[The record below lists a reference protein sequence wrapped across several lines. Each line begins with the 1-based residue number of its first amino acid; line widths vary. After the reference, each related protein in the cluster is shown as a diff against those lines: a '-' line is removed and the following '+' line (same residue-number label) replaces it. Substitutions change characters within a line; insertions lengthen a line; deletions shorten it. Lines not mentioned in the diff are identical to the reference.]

1 MPLHDGMPHTQPVF
15 WCCRWVEMY
24 LKDILPCES
33 HFHED
38 AVVVG
43 IHNTNNAG
51 CSLTHDHLYTYES
64 FRLADDE
71 MILAHWQAML
81 AWTSRSLSATT
92 KGSPSLLVNLSGR

>member
-1 MPLHDGMPHTQPVF
+1 
-15 WCCRWVEMY
+15 MY
-24 LKDILPCES
+24 QALM
-33 HFHED
+33 
-38 AVVVG
+38 
-43 IHNTNNAG
+43 

-92 KGSPSLLVNLSGR
+92 K